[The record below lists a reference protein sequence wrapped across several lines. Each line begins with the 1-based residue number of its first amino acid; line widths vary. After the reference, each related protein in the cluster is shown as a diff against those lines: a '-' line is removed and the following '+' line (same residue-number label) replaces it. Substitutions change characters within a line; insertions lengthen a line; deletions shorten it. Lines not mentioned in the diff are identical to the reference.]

1 MASVEIIP
9 VRTRREQ
16 RQFLDLPAALFQNDP
31 VWIPRLRLSES
42 QLAGFRRHPFYQ
54 AAQSQSFLARRAEK
68 VCGRITAI
76 VNRTH
81 NDWYKERRGFFG
93 FFETVDD
100 QTVSTALFDAACQW
114 LREQG
119 MTDVRGPANPSINY
133 DWGLLIEGFDKPPY
147 FMMTHNP
154 AYYVPLVKSYGFQKA
169 HDMLAF
175 WGHNEMIDKLSQ
187 KGESL
192 DAAIRERFGVT
203 TRPLNKNRFRQ
214 EVEMF
219 LDIYNQALAATWGFI
234 PLTPAEV
241 HHVAGE
247 LRLLVVPE
255 ISIVAEA
262 KGKPI
267 GCIFGLLNYNPR
279 IRAIGG
285 RLFPFGWLRL
295 LARKHQIKN
304 MRVISANV
312 LPEYQGWGVGISL
325 IRALIGPA
333 QKWGLEEAEF
343 SWVLESNS
351 LSRKSLEKGGAIP
364 YKTYRV
370 YDRPL

>member
-1 MASVEIIP
+1 
-9 VRTRREQ
+9 
-16 RQFLDLPAALFQNDP
+16 LPAQLFHSDP
-31 VWIPRLRLSES
+31 NWIPRLRLSES

-54 AAQSQSFLARRAEK
+54 AAKSQSFLAFRGSNA
-68 VCGRITAI
+68 CGRITAI
-76 VNRTH
+76 VNHTH
-81 NDWYKERRGFFG
+81 NDWHKERRGFFG

-100 QTVSTALFDAACQW
+100 AEISTELFDAACQW

-119 MTDVRGPANPSINY
+119 MNCARGPANPSINY
-133 DWGLLIEGFDKPPY
+133 DWGLLIDGFDTPPY

-154 AYYVPLVKSYGFQKA
+154 AYYAPLVEAYGFEKS
-169 HDMLAF
+169 HDMFAF
-175 WGHNEMIDKLSQ
+175 WGHRGMIDQLSD
-187 KGESL
+187 KGEML

-203 TRPLNKNRFRQ
+203 TRPLNKRRFRQ

-219 LDIYNQALAATWGFI
+219 LDIYNQALVATWGFI
-234 PLTPAEV
+234 PLSPSEV
-241 HHVAGE
+241 YHIAGE
-247 LRLLVVPE
+247 LRQLVVPE

-262 KGKPI
+262 QGKPI
-267 GCIFGLLNYNPR
+267 GCIFGLLNFNPR

-285 RLFPFGWLRL
+285 RLFPFGWIRL
-295 LARKHQIKN
+295 LANKRKIKS

-325 IRALIGPA
+325 SRALIDPA

-351 LSRKSLEKGGAIP
+351 LSRKSLEKGGVIP

-370 YDRPL
+370 YDRAL

>member
-1 MASVEIIP
+1 MGSVEIIP
-9 VRTRREQ
+9 VHTRREQ
-16 RQFLDLPAALFQNDP
+16 RQFLDLPSRLFRADP
-31 VWIPRLRLSES
+31 TWVPRLRLSET

-54 AAQSQSFLARRAEK
+54 AAQSQSFLARRDGQA
-68 VCGRITAI
+68 CGRITAI
-76 VNRTH
+76 VNHTH
-81 NDWYKERRGFFG
+81 NEWHKEQRGFFG
-93 FFETVDD
+93 FFETIDD
-100 QTVSTALFDAACQW
+100 RAVSTALFDAACQW

-119 MTDVRGPANPSINY
+119 MTCVRGPANPSINY
-133 DWGLLIEGFDKPPY
+133 DWGLLIKGFDTPPY

-154 AYYVPLVKSYGFQKA
+154 AYYVPHVESYGFEKA

-175 WGHNEMIDKLSQ
+175 WGHKDMIDRLSE
-187 KGESL
+187 KGELL

-203 TRPLNKNRFRQ
+203 TRSLNKRRFRQ

-234 PLTPAEV
+234 PLSPAEV
-241 HHVAGE
+241 HHMAGE

-262 KGKPI
+262 EGKPI

-285 RLFPFGWLRL
+285 RLFPFGWWRL
-295 LARKHQIKN
+295 LARKHRIKT
-304 MRVISANV
+304 MRIISTNV
-312 LPEYQGWGVGISL
+312 LPEYQSWGVGITLARSL
-325 IRALIGPA
+325 ISPA
-333 QKWGLEEAEF
+333 RKWGLEEAEF

-351 LSRKSLEKGGAIP
+351 LSRKSLEKGGVIP

-370 YDRPL
+370 YDRAL